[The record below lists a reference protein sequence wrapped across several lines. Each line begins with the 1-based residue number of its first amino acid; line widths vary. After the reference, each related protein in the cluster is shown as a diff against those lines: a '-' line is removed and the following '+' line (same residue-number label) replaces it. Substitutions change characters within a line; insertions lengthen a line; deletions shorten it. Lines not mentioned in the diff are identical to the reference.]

1 MVFKRKNEMLSL
13 MSHALT
19 INFHMSWYIN
29 NCEEHFCHVFCLII
43 FSYRYEMCLFTKY
56 VDDIPFTF
64 MLTKTIILFVVVNM
78 TFLLSFWDSFFEFW
92 IPLPLSQVG
101 IEF

>member
-1 MVFKRKNEMLSL
+1 
-13 MSHALT
+13 
-19 INFHMSWYIN
+19 
-29 NCEEHFCHVFCLII
+29 
-43 FSYRYEMCLFTKY
+43 MCLFTKY
-56 VDDIPFTF
+56 VDDIPSTF
-64 MLTKTIILFVVVNM
+64 MLTKTIILFAVVNM